1 MLRRH
6 IRWMN
11 LNQRCHKNMKSIF
24 DRQYERY
31 DNWYDRNKFAYFSEL
46 EAIKKVLPKRG
57 KGLEIGV
64 GTGRFASALGIGHGI
79 DPSEKMLEL
88 ARKRG
93 IDVRVGSGEKLPFED
108 SVFDYVAIIITICF
122 VENPIKVLTEAKRV
136 LKKRGRIILGIV
148 DRDSFLGRFYQ
159 KKRSAF
165 YNEAKFFGVE
175 ELTDLLKKAGF
186 NKFSYYQTIFNFP
199 EKMSSIENS
208 EKGFGK
214 GGFIVVG
221 ACNSSKNSEKI
232 Y

>member
-1 MLRRH
+1 
-6 IRWMN
+6 
-11 LNQRCHKNMKSIF
+11 MKSIF
-24 DRQYERY
+24 NRQYKRY

-57 KGLEIGV
+57 KGLEVGV
-64 GTGRFASALGIGHGI
+64 GTGRFASALGIGYGI
-79 DPSEKMLEL
+79 DPSAKMLEI

-93 IDVRVGSGEKLPFED
+93 IDVRVGSGETLPFED

-148 DRDSFLGRFYQ
+148 DRDSLLGRFYQ

-165 YNEAKFFGVE
+165 YKKAKFFGIE

-186 NKFSYYQTIFNFP
+186 NKFLYYQTIFNFP
-199 EKMSSIENS
+199 EKMSSTENP

-214 GGFIVVG
+214 GGFVVVG
-221 ACNSSKNSEKI
+221 ACNSLKK
-232 Y
+232 